1 MRLGSTS
8 RALSMSQTVPTPRT
22 TRTAS
27 SASMKA
33 VRSQPV
39 ERRLPSRSV
48 RVPAPTSAQPHR
60 PHRPPCRSRPRGR
73 SMPKTRRRQKRPF
86 AHHHAARRPV
96 RTQRARCRTRY
107 RRTAATKRMQAL
119 RPCSTQVSPRR
130 VPLPP
135 TERLRARPSKRL
147 PLPARP
153 RRPLVDRA
161 SSAAMLHCLRKREGE
176 WSVRHHAARQ
186 RCSRARLTHV
196 ARQLVLRTAFR
207 PCARRR
213 SAKSM
218 QRPYRR
224 APCRLPA
231 RLQAP
236 MSAARS
242 RRLCRSR
249 LRRRAL
255 TRPSC
260 RSTYRRPQPAAQRNL
275 PTARVRSARLP
286 TGETRW
292 RLPKRPARPRSAAF
306 HRPHAARTHERRE
319 CDLPTRRTRLLR
331 AFRRR
336 YRPWK
341 RAEPARH
348 RQTRAARLGRCRR
361 VPPCRARWQ
370 ARPSARRHPSPSM

>member
-1 MRLGSTS
+1 M
-8 RALSMSQTVPTPRT
+8 
-22 TRTAS
+22 
-27 SASMKA
+27 
-33 VRSQPV
+33 
-39 ERRLPSRSV
+39 
-48 RVPAPTSAQPHR
+48 PH
-60 PHRPPCRSRPRGR
+60 
-73 SMPKTRRRQKRPF
+73 
-86 AHHHAARRPV
+86 
-96 RTQRARCRTRY
+96 
-107 RRTAATKRMQAL
+107 
-119 RPCSTQVSPRR
+119 CS
-130 VPLPP
+130 
-135 TERLRARPSKRL
+135 
-147 PLPARP
+147 
-153 RRPLVDRA
+153 
-161 SSAAMLHCLRKREGE
+161 RKREGE

-196 ARQLVLRTAFR
+196 ARQLALRTAFR

-231 RLQAP
+231 RRPAP

-249 LRRRAL
+249 LRRRAP
-255 TRPSC
+255 TPPSC
-260 RSTYRRPQPAAQRNL
+260 RSTYRLPQPAAQRNL

-286 TGETRW
+286 TGQTRW
-292 RLPKRPARPRSAAF
+292 RLPKRLARPRSAAF
-306 HRPHAARTHERRE
+306 HRPHAARTHEHRW

-331 AFRRR
+331 ALRRR

-341 RAEPARH
+341 RGEPARH
-348 RQTRAARLGRCRR
+348 RQMRAARLGRCRR

>member
-1 MRLGSTS
+1 M
-8 RALSMSQTVPTPRT
+8 Q
-22 TRTAS
+22 
-27 SASMKA
+27 A
-33 VRSQPV
+33 VRSEPV
-39 ERRLPSRSV
+39 ERRLPNRSV

-60 PHRPPCRSRPRGR
+60 PHRPPCRLRPRRR
-73 SMPKTRRRQKRPF
+73 SMSKSRRRQKRPV

-96 RTQRARCRTRY
+96 RTQRVRGRARY

-119 RPCSTQVSPRR
+119 PPHSTQVSPRR

-135 TERLRARPSKRL
+135 TERLRGRPSKRL
-147 PLPARP
+147 PLPARS

-161 SSAAMLHCLRKREGE
+161 SPAAMLHCSRKREGE

-186 RCSRARLTHV
+186 RCSTARLTL
-196 ARQLVLRTAFR
+196 APRQLAVRTAFR
-207 PCARRR
+207 PCARHR
-213 SAKSM
+213 SPKSM
-218 QRPYRR
+218 QTPYRR

-231 RLQAP
+231 RRPAP

-249 LRRRAL
+249 LRRRAPEP
-255 TRPSC
+255 PSR

-286 TGETRW
+286 AGQTRW

-331 AFRRR
+331 ALRRR

-341 RAEPARH
+341 RGEPARH
-348 RQTRAARLGRCRR
+348 RQTRAVRSARCRR

-370 ARPSARRHPSPSM
+370 ARPSARRRPSPSM